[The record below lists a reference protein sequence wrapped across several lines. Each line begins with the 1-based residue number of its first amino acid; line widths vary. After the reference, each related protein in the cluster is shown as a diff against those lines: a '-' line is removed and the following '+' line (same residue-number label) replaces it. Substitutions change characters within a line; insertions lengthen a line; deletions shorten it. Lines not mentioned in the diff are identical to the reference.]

1 VDFLIARQPIFDI
14 SGDVVAYELLFRT
27 HLENVF
33 PEFDG
38 DRATANV
45 MMDNFILNNVTT
57 LTDGKKAYIN
67 FTEKLLLEEFAFYLP
82 KNDVVIEILET
93 IPAHDAAIIACKK
106 LCDAGYTIALDDFV
120 LEPGNANAA
129 LIDHCHTIKVDYLAT
144 TVADRQK
151 IIAQLKDRE
160 VTLLAEK
167 IETLADYELARS
179 EGFSYFQGYFFAK
192 PEIVT
197 GTRLPENKL
206 SKMLLVKAVNAADFD
221 VENIVLAIKRDVSLS
236 YKLLRCI
243 NSAAF
248 GFSKKITSIKH
259 AVVYLGLQEMRKW
272 VSFVA
277 MADMCDEKS
286 PELLRTAL
294 TRAHLGEQLASYTGM
309 RGVKDD
315 IFLTGLFSLA
325 DAMMGRP
332 MAEIIEEIPLADTV
346 KETLLGDSAGYR
358 PILDFVEAFEKG
370 DWTNLDVHCR
380 KLNITQDQLLTSCN
394 NTTAWVQEALVT
406 VKLAGR

>member
-1 VDFLIARQPIFDI
+1 MDFLIARQPIFDI
-14 SGDVVAYELLFRT
+14 SGDVVVYELLFRT

-33 PEFDG
+33 PGFDG
-38 DRATANV
+38 DGATANV

-93 IPAHDAAIIACKK
+93 IPAHDAAISACKK

-129 LIDHCHTIKVDYLAT
+129 LIDHCHMIKVDYLAT

-151 IIAQLKDRE
+151 IIAQLKGRE

-197 GTRLPENKL
+197 GTRLPENRL

-248 GFSKKITSIKH
+248 GFSKKLHRSSTRSFIW
-259 AVVYLGLQEMRKW
+259 VCRKC
-272 VSFVA
+272 VSGFL
-277 MADMCDEKS
+277 
-286 PELLRTAL
+286 LLRWL
-294 TRAHLGEQLASYTGM
+294 ICVTRNRQSYC
-309 RGVKDD
+309 
-315 IFLTGLFSLA
+315 A
-325 DAMMGRP
+325 P
-332 MAEIIEEIPLADTV
+332 P
-346 KETLLGDSAGYR
+346 
-358 PILDFVEAFEKG
+358 
-370 DWTNLDVHCR
+370 
-380 KLNITQDQLLTSCN
+380 
-394 NTTAWVQEALVT
+394 
-406 VKLAGR
+406 

>member
-1 VDFLIARQPIFDI
+1 MDFLIARQPIFDI

-38 DRATANV
+38 DRATASV
-45 MMDNFILNNVTT
+45 MMDNFILNNITT

-93 IPAHDAAIIACKK
+93 IPAHDAAVSACKK

-120 LEPGNANAA
+120 LEPDNANAA
-129 LIDHCHTIKVDYLAT
+129 LIEHCHTIKVDYLAT

-151 IIAQLKDRE
+151 IIAQLKGRE
-160 VTLLAEK
+160 VALLAEK

-179 EGFSYFQGYFFAK
+179 EGFSYFQGYFFAR

-206 SKMLLVKAVNAADFD
+206 SKMLLVKAVNASDFD

-248 GFSKKITSIKH
+248 GFSKRITSIKH

-294 TRAHLGEQLASYTGM
+294 TRAHLGEQLACYTGM

-332 MAEIIEEIPLADTV
+332 MAEIMEEIPLADTV
-346 KETLLGDSAGYR
+346 KETLLGESAGYR

-370 DWTNLDVHCR
+370 DWTNLDFHCR
-380 KLNITQDQLLTSCN
+380 QLNITQDQLLTSCN